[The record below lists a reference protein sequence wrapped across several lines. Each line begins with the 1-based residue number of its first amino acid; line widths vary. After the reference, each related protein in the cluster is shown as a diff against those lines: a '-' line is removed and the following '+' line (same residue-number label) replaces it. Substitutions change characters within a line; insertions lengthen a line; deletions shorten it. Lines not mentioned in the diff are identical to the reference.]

1 MTKDEMDAAAFV
13 ARLQLALGEDFRI
26 ERELPAGGMG
36 RVFLATQHTLKR
48 QVVVKVVA
56 DSSRRVDVR
65 RFQQEILLSAALQ
78 HPHIVPVHSA
88 GDVDGAPYFIMPFVD
103 GVSLRALM
111 DSGKVLRASEA
122 TRMLRDIAA
131 ALRYAHE
138 RGIVHRDLKPAN
150 VMLVSGSVVVLDFG
164 VAKAMAGGARA
175 GDTITGVGFVVGT
188 PGYMAPEQVAGDPNL
203 DHRADLYAFGV
214 LAYELCAGEPL
225 FRGSPSEV
233 LRHHIATDPPSLT
246 AIRRDLPPSLVA
258 VVRACLEKNPSDRPA
273 NASEVLD
280 MLDDAHPSLVTS
292 TRPAISRDVARSS
305 GWAKSMSTPAVII
318 PATYAV
324 VAVVLVLYMLRLAEA
339 DRIREGIAAAAIVGA
354 LLGLPIALASGVLLR
369 MAGAERGKQF
379 YVGTD

>member
-1 MTKDEMDAAAFV
+1 MTKDEMDAVAFV
-13 ARLQLALGEDFRI
+13 ARLQIALGDDFRI

-36 RVFLATQHTLKR
+36 RVFLATQQTLKR

-65 RFQQEILLSAALQ
+65 RFQQEILLSAGLQ

-88 GDVDGAPYFIMPFVD
+88 GEVDGAPYFIMPFVD
-103 GVSLRALM
+103 GVSLRTLM
-111 DSGKVLRASEA
+111 DARQVLRASEA

-150 VMLVSGSVVVLDFG
+150 VMLVAGSVVVLDFG
-164 VAKAMAGGARA
+164 VAKAVAGGTRP
-175 GDTITGVGFVVGT
+175 GETITGVGFVVGT

-225 FRGSPSEV
+225 FKGSPSEV
-233 LRHHIATDPPSLT
+233 LRHHIATDPPSLS

-258 VVRACLEKNPSDRPA
+258 VVRACLEKNPADRPA
-273 NASEVLD
+273 NAGEVLD
-280 MLDDAHPSLVTS
+280 MLDDAHPSLSTG
-292 TRPAISRDVARSS
+292 TRPAMTREASRSTNWMTS
-305 GWAKSMSTPAVII
+305 LGTPAVLI

-324 VAVVLVLYMLRLAEA
+324 VALMLVLYMLRLAEA
-339 DRIREGIAAAAIVGA
+339 DRIREGIAAAAIVGS
-354 LLGLPIALASGVLLR
+354 LLGLPIALAGGVLLR
-369 MAGAERGKQF
+369 MVGAERGAK
-379 YVGTD
+379 